1 MHDPRLDAITT
12 DLTALEAI
20 VRGLARSHARRSRT
34 SLIDLLASMTEEAD
48 RIRHCPTFSGV
59 DRSGVCGVLDAWV
72 EDLKVEAWTA
82 EGATVTQD
90 RTA

>member
-20 VRGLARSHARRSRT
+20 VRGLARSYALRSRT
-34 SLIDLLASMTEEAD
+34 SLVELLASLTEEAE
-48 RIRHCPTFSGV
+48 RVRSCPTFSGV
-59 DRSGVCGVLDAWV
+59 NRSGVCGVLDAWV

-82 EGATVTQD
+82 EGATVRRDQTV
-90 RTA
+90 